1 MAGQP
6 NTGSQYSHISTQTTG
21 VLKSAP
27 GGLFSVTINTKAA
40 SAVLTLFD
48 NVAASGKVIAV
59 IDCSGATQVLDYYL
73 DFAIGLSYQLAG
85 GNADVT
91 VSFS

>member
-1 MAGQP
+1 MSGQP
-6 NTGSQYSHISTQTTG
+6 ATGSQYAHISTQTTG

-27 GGLFSVTINTKAA
+27 GSLVSVTINTKAA
-40 SAVLTLFD
+40 TAVLTLFD
-48 NVAASGKVIAV
+48 NTAASGKVIAV
-59 IDCSGATQVLDYYL
+59 IDCSGATQGLPFKL
-73 DFAIGLSYQLAG
+73 DFAVGLSYQLAG